1 MLEESQRVRNASV
14 TEARDQ
20 TCDSK
25 FFVMIPFVFNLVLL
39 HICQH
44 WGREHW
50 HWNCARSKSGHLE
63 KRRIRVAHRKS
74 QRRRIKLAIGSVRHE
89 ICHVK
94 PCPLAH
100 LLALTMIIV
109 HAYTMIIVHAHPVST
124 NHMISIV
131 VNDQFKTVKIF
142 DTLCLSLLPDM
153 VHAKKVDQM
162 HYTWS
167 LQRPGC
173 KVVICPGPTCSDF

>member
-1 MLEESQRVRNASV
+1 
-14 TEARDQ
+14 
-20 TCDSK
+20 
-25 FFVMIPFVFNLVLL
+25 MISFVFNLVLL

-50 HWNCARSKSGHLE
+50 HWNCARSESGHLE
-63 KRRIRVAHRKS
+63 NRRIRVAHKKS

-131 VNDQFKTVKIF
+131 VSDQLKTDKIF
-142 DTLCLSLLPDM
+142 DTLCLPLLPIM
-153 VHAKKVDQM
+153 THAKKVDQM
-162 HYTWS
+162 RDTFE
-167 LQRPGC
+167 
-173 KVVICPGPTCSDF
+173 KVKKIVMISCERDAHRCHHARTKWPSFLKS